1 MGKNVASQTAGLPL
15 KPHQFQPQDF
25 SPCDTSLSDVPP
37 NLELPCPRV
46 PLAISHFQHKIPQ
59 QESFLPKSS
68 TCRGLPRTSSSPD
81 RNGLESQGPGLQAR
95 RRRSTASGTVAHGA
109 CLMPQ
114 TPALLSLLS
123 STGAMGPEDVSG
135 WYELPLGE
143 RCEPITEF

>member
-1 MGKNVASQTAGLPL
+1 MGKNVASQTAGIPL

-68 TCRGLPRTSSSPD
+68 TC
-81 RNGLESQGPGLQAR
+81 QGSAQDQQLA
-95 RRRSTASGTVAHGA
+95 
-109 CLMPQ
+109 
-114 TPALLSLLS
+114 
-123 STGAMGPEDVSG
+123 
-135 WYELPLGE
+135 
-143 RCEPITEF
+143 